1 MDFMGKVAIITGSNK
16 GIGFEVCHQL
26 AQNNI
31 EVILTSRDQE
41 KGQKAAAELQAQNLN
56 VKYHQLDVLDENSI
70 KSLAAY
76 IDKEYGK
83 LDILVNNAGIFL
95 ESSDGVLKGDITNIK
110 VTLDTNLYGA
120 LLVSR
125 HLIPLMQKQN
135 SGRVIN
141 ISSGM
146 GQLST
151 MGTGSIGYRI
161 SKVSLNAMTII
172 LAQEVQENNILVN
185 SVCPGWVKTD
195 MGGTNA
201 QRTVEEGAE
210 TAVWLALVDN
220 NITGKFFRDKKEL
233 DW

>member
-1 MDFMGKVAIITGSNK
+1 MGKVAVVTGSNK
-16 GIGFEVCHQL
+16 GIGFEICRQL
-26 AQNNI
+26 AQNNV

-41 KGQKAAAELQAQNLN
+41 KGQKAVAELQAENLN
-56 VKYHQLDVLDENSI
+56 VKYHQLDVLDEISI
-70 KSLAAY
+70 KSLADY
-76 IDKEYGK
+76 INKEYGK
-83 LDILVNNAGIFL
+83 LDILVNNAGIFV

-125 HLIPLMQKQN
+125 YLVPLMQKQN

-146 GQLST
+146 GQLSS

-172 LAQEVQENNILVN
+172 LAQEVEENNILVN

-195 MGGTNA
+195 MGGQNA
-201 QRTVEEGAE
+201 QRTVAEGAE

-220 NITGKFFRDKKEL
+220 NLTGKFFRDKKEL

>member
-1 MDFMGKVAIITGSNK
+1 
-16 GIGFEVCHQL
+16 
-26 AQNNI
+26 
-31 EVILTSRDQE
+31 
-41 KGQKAAAELQAQNLN
+41 

-70 KSLAAY
+70 KSLADY
-76 IDKEYGK
+76 INKEYGK
-83 LDILVNNAGIFL
+83 LDILVNNAGIFV

-125 HLIPLMQKQN
+125 HLVPLMQKQN

-146 GQLST
+146 GQLSS

-195 MGGTNA
+195 MGGANA
-201 QRTVEEGAE
+201 QRTVEEGAD

-220 NITGKFFRDKKEL
+220 NLTGKFFRDRKEL

>member
-1 MDFMGKVAIITGSNK
+1 MGKVAVVTGSNK
-16 GIGFEVCHQL
+16 GIGFEICRQL
-26 AQNNI
+26 AKNNI
-31 EVILTSRDQE
+31 EVILTSRNEE
-41 KGQKAAAELQAQNLN
+41 KGKKAVAELQAQNLN

-70 KSLAAY
+70 KSLADY
-76 IDKEYGK
+76 INKEYGK
-83 LDILVNNAGIFL
+83 LDILVNNAGIFV

-125 HLIPLMQKQN
+125 HLVPLMQKQN

-146 GQLST
+146 GQLSS

-195 MGGTNA
+195 MGGANA
-201 QRTVEEGAE
+201 QRTVEEGAD

-220 NITGKFFRDKKEL
+220 NLTGKFFRDRKEL
-233 DW
+233 EW